1 MFSES
6 QKYIGPFP
14 VIMERKTPF
23 PLHVRVFVSLLIEQA
38 SNVTAVFLTRDDDVE
53 FTKVWAEEHLGKHK
67 FSTGGYQSPIKYYKA
82 VKSKSWT
89 SDHARQ
95 MGFTEDNKMSL
106 FEIASGLD
114 IVGLDDQVENHEI
127 EHFLAP
133 KRDFVFSK
141 RATIYLQ
148 AERRGNNS
156 EAYYIPVRLNGE
168 TTLRRKLEEALQK
181 IVSYTCPRITLRDI
195 DRVFPSNIYSL
206 NRVSGKGKI
215 DEMAKEKGVEATH
228 SFGFEMS
235 VQVDLKPRR
244 KNPKPKLTKTK
255 VDYEN
260 THLVLGF

>member
-1 MFSES
+1 MFSER

-23 PLHVRVFVSLLIEQA
+23 PLHTRVFVSLLIEQA
-38 SNVTAVFLTRDDDVE
+38 SYVTAVFLTRDDDVE

-67 FSTGGYQSPIKYYKA
+67 FSTDGYHSPIKYYKA
-82 VKSKSWT
+82 VKSTSWT
-89 SDHARQ
+89 AQHARQ
-95 MGFTEDNKMSL
+95 MGFTEDNKMSSVDN
-106 FEIASGLD
+106 AAGLD
-114 IVGLDDQVENHEI
+114 IVGLDDQVVNHEI

-168 TTLRRKLEEALQK
+168 TTLRKKLEEALQK
-181 IVSYTCPRITLRDI
+181 IVSYACPRITLRDI
-195 DRVFPSNIYSL
+195 DRIFPSNIYSL
-206 NRVSGKGKI
+206 NRVNGKGKI
-215 DEMAKEKGVEATH
+215 DEISKEKGVEATH

-235 VQVDLKPRR
+235 VQVDLQPSK
-244 KNPKPKLTKTK
+244 KNLKPKLNKPK
-255 VDYEN
+255 VDYKN